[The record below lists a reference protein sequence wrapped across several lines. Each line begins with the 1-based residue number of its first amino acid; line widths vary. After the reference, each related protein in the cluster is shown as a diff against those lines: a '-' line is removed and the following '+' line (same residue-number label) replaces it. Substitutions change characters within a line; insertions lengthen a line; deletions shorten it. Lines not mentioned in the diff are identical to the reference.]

1 VSVNNTITSEIV
13 LAPEEWKEQRAN
25 HEARADALVRAR
37 QQRAA
42 RGEQDPVEDFLYTY
56 YPFRLSALRRWTP
69 GVGFACVEGDELLT
83 DAHFQ
88 KGADGLVRVI
98 SMNDGDVRRLTFIRD
113 LCVAITTR
121 PPFFRCYGLH
131 EWAMV
136 YEQADQRR
144 HFQWPLRLGAKG
156 TDEVVRSMPVCC
168 THYDAFRFFTPT
180 AKPLNHSE
188 PDLAGRIKNEQP
200 GCVHVTMDLY
210 KWTMKSLPWVSSD
223 LAIESYCLAH
233 EARSIDM
240 RASPYDFSAVGLEP
254 ICIETEAG
262 RAQYESAQRH
272 LAKLA
277 EPVRKRLV
285 DVLSRA
291 LTSSS
296 R

>member
-1 VSVNNTITSEIV
+1 MNNIISAEII
-13 LAPEEWKEQRAN
+13 LPPEVWKEHRAS
-25 HEARADALVRAR
+25 HEAHADALVKAR
-37 QQRAA
+37 QLRAA
-42 RGEQDPVEDFLYTY
+42 RGEEDPIEDFLYTY
-56 YPFRLSALRRWTP
+56 YPFRMSALRRWTP
-69 GVGFACVEGDELLT
+69 GAGFACVEGDALLT
-83 DAHFQ
+83 DAYFQ
-88 KGADGLVRVI
+88 KSSDGLVRVI
-98 SMNDGDVRRLTFIRD
+98 SMTEGDVRRATFIRN
-113 LCVAITTR
+113 LCLAVTAR
-121 PPFFRCYGLH
+121 PAFFKCYGLH

-144 HFQWPLRLGAKG
+144 HAKWPLRLGAKG

-180 AKPLNHSE
+180 AKPLNHSH

-223 LAIESYCLAH
+223 LATESYRLAH

-254 ICIETEAG
+254 ICIETEEG

-277 EPVRKRLV
+277 EPVRQRLIE
-285 DVLSRA
+285 VLNRA
-291 LTSSS
+291 LSVNS

>member
-1 VSVNNTITSEIV
+1 MSNTITSEII
-13 LAPEEWKEQRAN
+13 LSPEEWKEQRAN
-25 HEARADALVRAR
+25 HEARADALVKAR
-37 QQRAA
+37 QLRAA

-69 GVGFACVEGDELLT
+69 GVGFACAGGDELLT
-83 DAHFQ
+83 DANFQ
-88 KGADGLVRVI
+88 KDADGLVRVI
-98 SMNDGDVRRLTFIRD
+98 PMNDGDIRRVTFIRD
-113 LCVAITTR
+113 LCLAVTTR

-136 YEQADQRR
+136 YQQADQRR
-144 HFQWPLRLGAKG
+144 HSQWPLRLGAKG

-168 THYDAFRFFTPT
+168 THYDAFRFFTPS
-180 AKPLNHSE
+180 AKPLNRSE

-223 LAIESYCLAH
+223 LATESYRLAH

-277 EPVRKRLV
+277 EPVRHRLI

-291 LTSSS
+291 LTANS

>member
-1 VSVNNTITSEIV
+1 VSVSNTITSEII
-13 LAPEEWKEQRAN
+13 LAPEEWKRQRAA
-25 HEARADALVRAR
+25 HEARADALVKAR

-56 YPFRLSALRRWTP
+56 YSFRLSALRRWTP
-69 GVGFACVEGDELLT
+69 GVGFACVEADELLT
-83 DAHFQ
+83 DANFQ
-88 KGADGLVRVI
+88 KSADGLVRVI
-98 SMNDGDVRRLTFIRD
+98 PMKEGDVRRLTFIRD
-113 LCVAITTR
+113 LSLAVTSR
-121 PPFFRCYGLH
+121 PAFFRCYGLH

-136 YEQADQRR
+136 YQQADQRR
-144 HFQWPLRLGAKG
+144 HSQWPLRLGEKG

-223 LAIESYCLAH
+223 LATESYRLAH

-262 RAQYESAQRH
+262 RSQYEAAQRH

-277 EPVRKRLV
+277 EPIRKRLV
-285 DVLSRA
+285 DVLNRA
-291 LTSSS
+291 LT
-296 R
+296 